1 MGFLDFL
8 KTKNNTQIKQ
18 ITSIL
23 PKDIYRSAVLELK
36 DIIAPSALKI
46 SPKNLNLGE
55 KLVRSFF
62 VMSYPKFLSDSWF
75 SPIINLDK
83 AFDISIF
90 IQPIDTF

>member
-62 VMSYPKFLSDSWF
+62 VMSYPKFLSDS
-75 SPIINLDK
+75 
-83 AFDISIF
+83 
-90 IQPIDTF
+90 